1 MRTAL
6 RRRGDRCGCAAT
18 SPPWVCYF
26 LPEASG
32 AEIMHTS
39 QLFYSFSEHRNVPR
53 GGNRPAFRNAL
64 ASCKTLETST
74 AHGERLIRRNA
85 VYSRSNRAL
94 FFISDHD
101 CDAQKPRHGCL
112 APRCATALRS
122 ASTKLQPLDAVAAPL
137 SPSLRLPRY
146 CTLQAPAAAAA

>member
-1 MRTAL
+1 MYR
-6 RRRGDRCGCAAT
+6 
-18 SPPWVCYF
+18 YF

-39 QLFYSFSEHRNVPR
+39 QYFYSYGEHRNVPR

-94 FFISDHD
+94 FSFLITTATLRS
-101 CDAQKPRHGCL
+101 R
-112 APRCATALRS
+112 ATA
-122 ASTKLQPLDAVAAPL
+122 A
-137 SPSLRLPRY
+137 
-146 CTLQAPAAAAA
+146 